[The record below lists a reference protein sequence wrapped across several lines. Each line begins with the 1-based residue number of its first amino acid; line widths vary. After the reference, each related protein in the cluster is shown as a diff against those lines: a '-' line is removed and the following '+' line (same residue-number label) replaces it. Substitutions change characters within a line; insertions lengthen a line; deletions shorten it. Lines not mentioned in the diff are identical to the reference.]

1 MDEYKIYFQDL
12 TPEAQKA
19 LLKCMGLKSEREA
32 NWDIFPIAE
41 VPSAT
46 LS

>member
-1 MDEYKIYFQDL
+1 MGEYEIHFRDL

-19 LLKCMGLKSEREA
+19 LLRRMGLKSEREA
-32 NWDIFPIAE
+32 NWDVFPIAE